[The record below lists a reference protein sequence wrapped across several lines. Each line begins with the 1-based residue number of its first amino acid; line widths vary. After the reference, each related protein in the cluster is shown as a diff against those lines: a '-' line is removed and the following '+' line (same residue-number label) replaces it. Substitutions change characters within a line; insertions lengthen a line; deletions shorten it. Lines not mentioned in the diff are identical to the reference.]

1 MKLAEVSQFI
11 EGQLG
16 CLLWQNDQLEDS
28 EMSEVDERQNAVSLV
43 KKRVEQLQ
51 LAETSPIYLL

>member
-1 MKLAEVSQFI
+1 M

-28 EMSEVDERQNAVSLV
+28 EMSEVDERQKAIALV

-51 LAETSPIYLL
+51 LAETSPVYLF